1 MKFFG
6 TADLQQNFLKEAVL
20 PLDTYFPATPVV
32 GQIVFKDRILYI
44 CVEINAGVPIWVPL
58 TNEITSYTHIQ
69 NTDSVTWVVNHPLN
83 TAHVSVTVYDSSN
96 RAVIPNEVT
105 VNSASQVTVSFGTA
119 AQGKVVVLTGQFDG
133 TTKPT
138 YSYEHYQTAP
148 STSWVIPHAL
158 SRYPIVR
165 IFIGN
170 QEVQPASI
178 TFDTLDQVTVTF
190 TDPQVGQAK
199 LI

>member
-1 MKFFG
+1 MKFYG
-6 TADLQQNFLKEAVL
+6 DAHLQQNFLKEAAI
-20 PLDTYFPATPVV
+20 PLDTYFPTVPVV

-44 CVEINAGVPIWVPL
+44 CVEISSGIPIWVPL

-69 NTDSVTWVVNHPLN
+69 NTDAVLWTINHPLN
-83 TAHVSVTVYDSSN
+83 TAHVSVTVYDTSN
-96 RAVIPNEVT
+96 RVVLPNEVT
-105 VNSASQVTVSFGTA
+105 VTSAGQVVVNLGTA
-119 AQGKVVVLTGQFDG
+119 AQGKVVVLTGNFDG

-138 YSYEHYQTAP
+138 YSYEHYQTTP
-148 STSWVIPHAL
+148 STTWIIPHGL

-178 TFDTLDQVTVTF
+178 TFDTLEQVTVTF
-190 TDPQVGQAK
+190 TTAQVGQAK